1 MVEVVEHGAYE
12 LLRNKFERVCLDY
25 VILLS
30 DGGYEGIES
39 HKKAVIE
46 AFQILNQR
54 FADIDY
60 HIDFNANQMT
70 AQKVNFDEFLK
81 QPSEQYCDGE
91 PKRNRHY
98 SVTMPT
104 PYWYA
109 FLEPPHGTPYRCSD
123 FISFNSFL
131 FPNKESLEVYRW
143 NDDFSNYFDEG
154 KEWWGTGL
162 WTVYDRKANTFVV
175 IGASTTD

>member
-30 DGGYEGIES
+30 DGVYEGIES

-54 FADIDY
+54 FADIDL
-60 HIDFNANQMT
+60 HIDFNAEQMS
-70 AQKVNFDEFLK
+70 AQQDSIDHLLNLPPESISAVKTKN
-81 QPSEQYCDGE
+81 
-91 PKRNRHY
+91 NRSY
-98 SVTMPT
+98 SVVHPI

-109 FLEPPHGTPYRCSD
+109 FLEPPQGTPYTQSD
-123 FISFNSFL
+123 FIAFHDTL
-131 FPNKESLEVYRW
+131 FPNKNGLEVYRW

-162 WTVYDRKANTFVV
+162 WTVYDKNAGMFVV
-175 IGASTTD
+175 IGASLSD